1 MSLLQASSNAWFY
14 FMDIEMK
21 KSLVAAGVVVALG
34 IVWTG
39 GAWYTGKKLE
49 THLAEMVTQ
58 ANDQI
63 KRYSPEAGIE
73 LSYQNYQRGV
83 FNSQLQ
89 LVVKPIAGQAD
100 SWLKP
105 GQSIV
110 LDETVDHG
118 PFPLTQLKS
127 LNLIPAMASV
137 RTTLV
142 NNDVTKPLFD
152 IAKGESPFVINSR
165 ISYSGDT
172 RSDLSLK
179 PLNYEKGDEKVAFSG
194 GEFQFTADKDGNT
207 VSLTGTAQSGQVN
220 AVNEYDQKVQIT
232 FNNLTTEGSSSVASF
247 GERIGDQKLAL
258 DKLSISVEG
267 KELAVLEGMGI
278 DGKSD
283 LINNGK
289 TVNSQLDYTL
299 NSLKLQGQD
308 LGSGKLT
315 LKVGQIDGEA
325 LHQFSQQYSA
335 QTKALMS
342 QIDVVQ
348 NPELYQQKVT
358 EAFFNA
364 LPILMKGEPV
374 ITIAPLSWKNAKGE
388 TTFNLSLLLKD
399 PTATKEEPQTL
410 AQEVDRSVKS
420 LDAKL
425 TIPVDMATEFMTQ
438 IAKIEGYQQEQ
449 AADLAKQQV
458 NGLAAMGQMFRIT
471 TMQDN
476 VIGSSL
482 QYANGQVTLN
492 GQKMSL
498 DEFVGMFGM
507 PSLGE
512 PDVPAI
518 PQQ

>member
-1 MSLLQASSNAWFY
+1 
-14 FMDIEMK
+14 MK

-83 FNSQLQ
+83 FSSQLQ
-89 LVVKPIAGQAD
+89 LVVKPIAGQENA
-100 SWLKP
+100 WLKA
-105 GQSIV
+105 GQTIV

-137 RTTLV
+137 RTILV

-179 PLNYEKGDEKVAFSG
+179 PLNYEKGDEKVTFSG
-194 GEFQFTADKDGNT
+194 GEFQFTADKDGNA
-207 VSLTGTAQSGQVN
+207 VSLTGAAQNGQVN

-247 GERIGDQKLAL
+247 GERIGDQKLSL

-267 KELAVLEGMGI
+267 NELAVLEGMGI

-283 LINNGK
+283 LINDGK

-374 ITIAPLSWKNAKGE
+374 ITLAPLSWKNAKGE

-425 TIPVDMATEFMTQ
+425 AIPVDMATEFMTQ

-449 AADLAKQQV
+449 AAGLAKQQV

-476 VIGSSL
+476 TIGSSL
-482 QYANGQVTLN
+482 QYTNGQVTLN
-492 GQKMSL
+492 GQKMPL

-507 PSLGE
+507 PTLGE
-512 PDVPAI
+512 PDAPAV

>member
-83 FNSQLQ
+83 FSSQLQ
-89 LVVKPIAGQAD
+89 LVVKPIAGQENA
-100 SWLKP
+100 WLKA
-105 GQSIV
+105 GQTIV

-137 RTTLV
+137 RTILV

-179 PLNYEKGDEKVAFSG
+179 PLNYEKGDEKVTFSG
-194 GEFQFTADKDGNT
+194 GEFQFTADKDGNA
-207 VSLTGTAQSGQVN
+207 VSLTGAAQNGQVN

-247 GERIGDQKLAL
+247 GERIGDQKLSL

-283 LINNGK
+283 LINDGK

-374 ITIAPLSWKNAKGE
+374 ITLAPLSWKNAKGE

-425 TIPVDMATEFMTQ
+425 AIPVDMATEFMTQ

-449 AADLAKQQV
+449 AAGLAKQQV

-476 VIGSSL
+476 TIGSSL
-482 QYANGQVTLN
+482 QYTNGQVTLN
-492 GQKMSL
+492 GQKMPL

-507 PSLGE
+507 PTLGE
-512 PDVPAI
+512 PDAPAV

>member
-34 IVWTG
+34 LVWTG

-83 FNSQLQ
+83 FSSQLQ
-89 LVVKPIAGQAD
+89 LVVKPIAGQENA
-100 SWLKP
+100 WLKA
-105 GQSIV
+105 GQTIV

-137 RTTLV
+137 RTILV

-179 PLNYEKGDEKVAFSG
+179 PLNYEKSDEKVTFSG
-194 GEFQFTADKDGNT
+194 GEFQFTADKDGNA
-207 VSLTGTAQSGQVN
+207 VSLTGAAQNGQVN

-247 GERIGDQKLAL
+247 GERIGDQKLSL

-283 LINNGK
+283 LINDGK

-449 AADLAKQQV
+449 AAGLAKQQV

-476 VIGSSL
+476 TIASSL
-482 QYANGQVTLN
+482 QYTNGQVTLN
-492 GQKMSL
+492 GQKMPL

-507 PSLGE
+507 PTLGE
-512 PDVPAI
+512 PDAPAV

>member
-83 FNSQLQ
+83 FSSQLQ
-89 LVVKPIAGQAD
+89 LVVKPIAGQENA
-100 SWLKP
+100 WLKA
-105 GQSIV
+105 GQTIV

-137 RTTLV
+137 RTILV

-179 PLNYEKGDEKVAFSG
+179 PLNYEKGDEKVTFSG
-194 GEFQFTADKDGNT
+194 GEFQFTADKDGNA
-207 VSLTGTAQSGQVN
+207 VSLTGAAQNGQVN

-247 GERIGDQKLAL
+247 GERIGDQKLSL

-283 LINNGK
+283 LINDGK

-374 ITIAPLSWKNAKGE
+374 ITLAPLSWKNAKGE

-425 TIPVDMATEFMTQ
+425 AIPVDMATEFMTQ

-449 AADLAKQQV
+449 AAGLAKQQV

-476 VIGSSL
+476 TIGSSL
-482 QYANGQVTLN
+482 QYTNGQVTLN
-492 GQKMSL
+492 GQKMPL

-507 PSLGE
+507 PTLGE
-512 PDVPAI
+512 PNAPAV

>member
-83 FNSQLQ
+83 FSSQLQ
-89 LVVKPIAGQAD
+89 LVVKPIAGQENA
-100 SWLKP
+100 WLKA
-105 GQSIV
+105 GQTIV

-137 RTTLV
+137 RTILV

-179 PLNYEKGDEKVAFSG
+179 PLNYEKGDEKVTFSG
-194 GEFQFTADKDGNT
+194 GEFQFTADKDGNA
-207 VSLTGTAQSGQVN
+207 VSLTGAAQNGQVN

-247 GERIGDQKLAL
+247 GERIGDQKLSL

-283 LINNGK
+283 LINDGK

-425 TIPVDMATEFMTQ
+425 AIPVDMATEFMTQ

-449 AADLAKQQV
+449 AAGLAKQQV

-476 VIGSSL
+476 TIGSSL
-482 QYANGQVTLN
+482 QYTNGQVTLN
-492 GQKMSL
+492 GQKMPL

-507 PSLGE
+507 PTLGE
-512 PDVPAI
+512 PDAPAV

>member
-1 MSLLQASSNAWFY
+1 
-14 FMDIEMK
+14 MK

-83 FNSQLQ
+83 FSSQLQ
-89 LVVKPIAGQAD
+89 LVVKPIAGQENA
-100 SWLKP
+100 WLKA
-105 GQSIV
+105 GQTIV

-137 RTTLV
+137 RTILV

-179 PLNYEKGDEKVAFSG
+179 PLNYEKGDEKVTFSG
-194 GEFQFTADKDGNT
+194 GEFQFTADKDGNA
-207 VSLTGTAQSGQVN
+207 VSLTGAAQNGQVN

-247 GERIGDQKLAL
+247 GERIGDQKLSL

-283 LINNGK
+283 LINDGK

-374 ITIAPLSWKNAKGE
+374 ITLAPLSWKNAKGE

-425 TIPVDMATEFMTQ
+425 AIPVDMATEFMTQ

-449 AADLAKQQV
+449 AAGLAKQQV

-476 VIGSSL
+476 TIGSSL
-482 QYANGQVTLN
+482 QYTNGQVTLN
-492 GQKMSL
+492 GQKMPL

-507 PSLGE
+507 PTLGE
-512 PDVPAI
+512 PDAPAV

>member
-89 LVVKPIAGQAD
+89 LVVKPIAGQENA
-100 SWLKP
+100 WLKA
-105 GQSIV
+105 GQTIV

-172 RSDLSLK
+172 RSALSLK

-194 GEFQFTADKDGNT
+194 GEFQFTADKDGNA
-207 VSLTGTAQSGQVN
+207 VSLTGAAQSGQVN
-220 AVNEYDQKVQIT
+220 AVNEYDQKVQVT

-283 LINNGK
+283 LINDGK

-449 AADLAKQQV
+449 AAGLAKQQV

-476 VIGSSL
+476 TIGSSL
-482 QYANGQVTLN
+482 QYTNGQVTLN
-492 GQKMSL
+492 GQKMPL

-507 PSLGE
+507 PTLGE
-512 PDVPAI
+512 PDAPAV

>member
-1 MSLLQASSNAWFY
+1 MS
-14 FMDIEMK
+14 
-21 KSLVAAGVVVALG
+21 V
-34 IVWTG
+34 
-39 GAWYTGKKLE
+39 
-49 THLAEMVTQ
+49 LA
-58 ANDQI
+58 
-63 KRYSPEAGIE
+63 
-73 LSYQNYQRGV
+73 
-83 FNSQLQ
+83 
-89 LVVKPIAGQAD
+89 
-100 SWLKP
+100 
-105 GQSIV
+105 
-110 LDETVDHG
+110 
-118 PFPLTQLKS
+118 
-127 LNLIPAMASV
+127 
-137 RTTLV
+137 
-142 NNDVTKPLFD
+142 
-152 IAKGESPFVINSR
+152 
-165 ISYSGDT
+165 T
-172 RSDLSLK
+172 RSCHS
-179 PLNYEKGDEKVAFSG
+179 
-194 GEFQFTADKDGNT
+194 
-207 VSLTGTAQSGQVN
+207 
-220 AVNEYDQKVQIT
+220 
-232 FNNLTTEGSSSVASF
+232 
-247 GERIGDQKLAL
+247 
-258 DKLSISVEG
+258 KLSISVEG

-283 LINNGK
+283 LINEGK

-308 LGSGKLT
+308 MGSGKLT

-342 QIDVVQ
+342 QVDVVQ

-388 TTFNLSLLLKD
+388 TAFNLSLLLKD
-399 PTATKEEPQTL
+399 PTANTVEPQTL
-410 AQEVDRSVKS
+410 AREVDRSVKS

-438 IAKIEGYQQEQ
+438 IAKLEGYQQEE
-449 AADLAKQQV
+449 AAGLAKQQV

-471 TMQDN
+471 TLQDN

-507 PSLGE
+507 PAFAE
-512 PDVPAI
+512 PDAPAA